1 MSSLNVTTVNLHP
14 RRAARQCVLEALFAY
29 QFSKNERT
37 EIINQLVNKNP
48 DLKNHYDFIK
58 SLFDTVFTKMDWAEK
73 LIKVH
78 LENWELDRVANI
90 DKILLKMGICEIY
103 FISEIP
109 PKVTITEM
117 VEIAKIYSTD
127 ESPIFING
135 ILDAVFKDYLKE
147 NKE

>member
-29 QFSKNERT
+29 QFSKNERK

-48 DLKNHYDFIK
+48 ELKDHYNFIK
-58 SLFDTVFTKMDWAEK
+58 SLFDIVFTKMDWTEQ
-73 LIKVH
+73 LIKAH

-103 FISEIP
+103 FISDIP

-147 NKE
+147 NKD

>member
-1 MSSLNVTTVNLHP
+1 MKTVNVHP

-29 QFSKNERT
+29 QFSKNERK

-48 DLKNHYDFIK
+48 ELKDHYNFIK
-58 SLFDTVFTKMDWAEK
+58 SLFDIVFTKMDWTEK
-73 LIKVH
+73 LIKSH

-103 FISEIP
+103 FINDIP

>member
-14 RRAARQCVLEALFAY
+14 RWAARQCVLEALFAY

-103 FISEIP
+103 FISDIP

-147 NKE
+147 NKQ

>member
-1 MSSLNVTTVNLHP
+1 MTTVNLHP

-29 QFSKNERT
+29 QFSKNERM
-37 EIINQLVNKNP
+37 EIINKLVNKNP
-48 DLKNHYDFIK
+48 ELKDHYDFIK
-58 SLFDTVFTKMDWAEK
+58 SLFDIVFTKMDWTEDI
-73 LIKVH
+73 IKAH